1 MDRTEKPTRYLD
13 NDQRVAVQTLVSGGV
28 ETDGRMFVFGNYLDE
43 VLVMH
48 DGAGDL
54 YYAHDHLSSPVALLD
69 DAGAVLERY
78 ERACPEHSRG
88 NAYGS
93 VQILTS
99 AFYPLA
105 SSQYGNPYTFTGRE
119 LDTMDN
125 NTLHL
130 MYYRARTYDPET
142 GRFMQRDPLGV
153 NPAGGKENPFK
164 IQKQYADGANL
175 QEYVKSNPI
184 TNRDP
189 MGLEAIP
196 KKKDDK
202 ACCKT
207 ETTYTAS
214 APSLIW
220 GWKKPTTKTYTSCTQ
235 VTIDSKG
242 ASPGHACKCHFK
254 RQGNVK
260 VYAAHSGEC
269 CWCDVYVY
277 RYQGG
282 FLGDPGLAHAGLNI
296 ICDQGR
302 DSWLADVWPE
312 SQEGLYPLWPHY
324 VPVQIRSP
332 ADDSAD
338 GGRGIPV
345 GRISC
350 DAADSWKSVLSSYS
364 WLYQFPFSDCRDFVE
379 HVGIN
384 MLKTCP

>member
-1 MDRTEKPTRYLD
+1 VDRTEKPTRYLD
-13 NDQRVAVQTLVSGGV
+13 NDQEAVVQTLVSGGA
-28 ETDGRMFVFGNYLDE
+28 ETDVRYFVFGSYIDD

-48 DGAGDL
+48 EGAGGL
-54 YYAHDHLSSPVALLD
+54 YYAHDHLYSP
-69 DAGAVLERY
+69 AVLYGSTGIAVERY
-78 ERACPEHSRG
+78 EYD
-88 NAYGS
+88 AYGS

-130 MYYRARTYDPET
+130 MYYRARTTDPET

-282 FLGDPGLAHAGLNI
+282 FLDDPGQAHAGLNI
-296 ICDQGR
+296 VCDQGR
-302 DSWLADVWPE
+302 D
-312 SQEGLYPLWPHY
+312 
-324 VPVQIRSP
+324 
-332 ADDSAD
+332 
-338 GGRGIPV
+338 
-345 GRISC
+345 
-350 DAADSWKSVLSSYS
+350 S